1 MPRAAGERQA
11 VRAELTH
18 ELLRRAAHEWAAE
31 PHGHIGE
38 EVACGEVVRAVKDEI
53 VRREEGL
60 GVGGREGGNDRVDA
74 DGVVD
79 SGWWCEFEWDGVED
93 KGGVRTA

>member
-1 MPRAAGERQA
+1 MECDGC
-11 VRAELTH
+11 V
-18 ELLRRAAHEWAAE
+18 
-31 PHGHIGE
+31 IE
-38 EVACGEVVRAVKDEI
+38 EVAGGGVVCAVEDEV